1 MIFHLTV
8 IIVLLL
14 YQIDST
20 VRREESFVIDFSKQ
34 EEIERQ
40 KKEQTFK
47 EDISKRIDD
56 LIAASRKSGEPIRNI
71 AVDAG
76 SKLKDDR
83 NTDADQLYKDAE
95 RLAQDLK
102 AGQLEDA
109 REETVELEEQRTKKK
124 EDPKKK
130 EYSGPLKDDRGT
142 DAEQLYKD
150 AERLAQDL
158 KNGQKSNAFDEK
170 YSDETVDLGGG
181 KKDGGN
187 SDKVYSGPSVL
198 SYTLDGRKASK
209 LPIPAYRCYAGGEV
223 TVIIVVNPQGV
234 VIGAEVKDDISST
247 DQCLRNFA
255 VRAARLSRFSQSSTA
270 PARQTGE
277 IVYRFIAQ

>member
-1 MIFHLTV
+1 MSRKGENNAGILITVIFHLTV

-14 YQIDST
+14 YQIDAT

-40 KKEQTFK
+40 MQEMEEMEREIAKMEAIRQRLEEK
-47 EDISKRIDD
+47 ISG
-56 LIAASRKSGEPIRNI
+56 SSTPVRNI
-71 AVDAG
+71 AVDRG
-76 SKLKDDR
+76 
-83 NTDADQLYKDAE
+83 
-95 RLAQDLK
+95 
-102 AGQLEDA
+102 
-109 REETVELEEQRTKKK
+109 
-124 EDPKKK
+124 
-130 EYSGPLKDDRGT
+130 GPLKDDRGT

-150 AERLAQDL
+150 AERLAQEL
-158 KNGQKSNAFDEK
+158 RNGQSNAFEES
-170 YSDETVDLGGG
+170 YSDDTVDLGSG
-181 KKDGGN
+181 KQ
-187 SDKVYSGPSVL
+187 SESRSESTYSGPSVL

-223 TVIIVVNPQGV
+223 TVIIVVNPQGM

>member
-1 MIFHLTV
+1 MITVIFPLTV

-40 KKEQTFK
+40 IKEMEEMEK
-47 EDISKRIDD
+47 EIAKLDAIRQRLEEKISGT
-56 LIAASRKSGEPIRNI
+56 STPVRNI
-71 AVDAG
+71 AVD
-76 SKLKDDR
+76 
-83 NTDADQLYKDAE
+83 N
-95 RLAQDLK
+95 
-102 AGQLEDA
+102 
-109 REETVELEEQRTKKK
+109 
-124 EDPKKK
+124 
-130 EYSGPLKDDRGT
+130 SGPLKDDRGT

-158 KNGQKSNAFDEK
+158 KNGQKSNAFEEK
-170 YSDETVDLGGG
+170 YSDDAVDLGGG
-181 KKDGGN
+181 GKKN
-187 SDKVYSGPSVL
+187 NEKSDKAYSGPSVL

-223 TVIIVVNPQGV
+223 TVIIVVNPQGA

-247 DQCLRNFA
+247 DQCLRSFA
-255 VRAARLSRFSQSSTA
+255 VRAARLSKFSQSSTA

>member
-1 MIFHLTV
+1 MSRKGENNAGLLITVIFHLTV
-8 IIVLLL
+8 IVVLLL
-14 YQIDST
+14 YQIDAT

-40 KKEQTFK
+40 IQEMEEMEREIAKLDAIRQRLEEK
-47 EDISKRIDD
+47 ISG
-56 LIAASRKSGEPIRNI
+56 SSTPVRNI
-71 AVDAG
+71 AVDRG
-76 SKLKDDR
+76 
-83 NTDADQLYKDAE
+83 
-95 RLAQDLK
+95 
-102 AGQLEDA
+102 
-109 REETVELEEQRTKKK
+109 
-124 EDPKKK
+124 
-130 EYSGPLKDDRGT
+130 GPLKDDRGT

-150 AERLAQDL
+150 AERLAQEL
-158 KNGQKSNAFDEK
+158 KNGQSNAFEES
-170 YSDETVDLGGG
+170 YSDDTVDMGSG
-181 KKDGGN
+181 KQ
-187 SDKVYSGPSVL
+187 SESRTESTYSGPSVL

-223 TVIIVVNPQGV
+223 TVIIVVNPQGM